1 MRIPG
6 CSRDFHSLSLNPSGA
21 SANADGSNTF
31 MRIAAWGQTS
41 AHLAQ
46 SMQIDGSQIGIS
58 RAMLRFSHRAVSVGN
73 VPSTGSA
80 DTGSRSPF
88 PAIIVAVTRRTKSG
102 DSAGTGGSTWRS
114 PPAVDGTSIS
124 WSAAIAPSTAEKF
137 RDRTVSP
144 RFP

>member
-21 SANADGSNTF
+21 SCSADGSKTF
-31 MRIAAWGQTS
+31 IRIAACGQTS

-58 RAMLRFSHRAVSVGN
+58 CAMLRFSQRAVSVGN

-80 DTGSRSPF
+80 DTGRRSPW
-88 PAIIVAVTRRTKSG
+88 PAIIFAVTRCTNSG
-102 DSAGTGGSTWRS
+102 ASAGTGGKTWRS
-114 PPAVDGTSIS
+114 PFATAGTDTSC
-124 WSAAIAPSTAEKF
+124 SAASAPSTAAKLRE
-137 RDRTVSP
+137 RTVSP
-144 RFP
+144 RLP